1 MKKPMSAAQ
10 KNRAA
15 NARGLDRTALMK
27 AKDLSGSVVS
37 PSYSK
42 LAREKVAI
50 QKSIKPKATSKATT
64 GAKANYLKGKK

>member
-27 AKDLSGSVVS
+27 AKDLAGSVVS

-42 LAREKVAI
+42 LAKEKVDI
-50 QKSIKPKATSKATT
+50 QKSIKPKAAPKSTS
-64 GAKANYLKGKK
+64 GAKATYLKGKK